1 MKTKKLN
8 RGLLLGGVLLVGL
21 AGFVVFDRVSFKS
34 SKGDVEA
41 AVKTYLNDVAAASV
55 SSSEQGKDAYKKAI
69 DDNWG
74 YNKFFDDNFM
84 MSYVTASDYRSVLD
98 GFTDEELN
106 EGSITEC
113 TVDLK
118 EIKVSKAGPNLA
130 LADVKYVMSFKGKG
144 NAQLLGIDRF
154 YNSLFDSFTFESSES
169 FDYDKDRDK
178 LKDLEYTGKM
188 EFTDYCQF
196 YLEHEGGKWKIVGA
210 QGYPDTFEIS
220 DADGKEINVDVLLSG
235 VDPDAQPEE
244 GGDEKQGEEQPSDNS
259 SDPAAM
265 PEAVPSSDDSMP
277 APDDA
282 YAGNGGEGN
291 A

>member
-106 EGSITEC
+106 EGNITEC
-113 TVDLK
+113 TIDLK

-144 NAQLLGIDRF
+144 NAELLEI
-154 YNSLFDSFTFESSES
+154 YNDNVSEWH
-169 FDYDKDRDK
+169 R
-178 LKDLEYTGKM
+178 
-188 EFTDYCQF
+188 
-196 YLEHEGGKWKIVGA
+196 
-210 QGYPDTFEIS
+210 
-220 DADGKEINVDVLLSG
+220 
-235 VDPDAQPEE
+235 
-244 GGDEKQGEEQPSDNS
+244 
-259 SDPAAM
+259 
-265 PEAVPSSDDSMP
+265 
-277 APDDA
+277 
-282 YAGNGGEGN
+282 
-291 A
+291 